1 MATCNPTTVLSESD
15 CLLCLSEKQLQVAIL
30 LLLCQLQKT
39 FDPMA
44 TCNVEDIVA
53 DSSAY
58 LAMNSHQLLA
68 AQLEL
73 LCQIESQIGAGGTG
87 GLVHTDTVDPVA
99 DPGVPSQL
107 WINRSTGQVWYWND
121 TTGAW
126 VLLIA

>member
-1 MATCNPTTVLSESD
+1 MATCNPVTVLQDSD

-30 LLLCQLQKT
+30 TLLCQVLQQ

-44 TCNVEDIVA
+44 TCNVEDLIS
-53 DSSAY
+53 DSSPY
-58 LAMNSHQLLA
+58 LAMNNKQLLA
-68 AQLEL
+68 AQLEKLCELEL
-73 LCQIESQIGAGGTG
+73 LFSGGAG

-107 WINRSTGQVWYWND
+107 WINRTSGQVWYWND